1 MAHLK
6 PENVIL
12 RALILKNAAT
22 PQGFSFA
29 DIDGL
34 TARTNA
40 DKALDRM
47 RAKGLIFKAKAP
59 SPMLRYFSTAQAA
72 HAHML
77 AHGKDA
83 PDQTPK
89 VMANTQRLPA
99 VRVRQPVE
107 ITYAPDCKYT
117 RGTTPP
123 QRNQVVVHSFV
134 HGGMGAM

>member
-12 RALILKNAAT
+12 RELILKNAAT
-22 PQGFSFA
+22 PQGFGFA
-29 DIDGL
+29 DIEGI

-59 SPMLRYFSTAQAA
+59 FPWLRFFSTAQAA

-77 AHGKDA
+77 VHGNSTPA
-83 PDQTPK
+83 QSPK
-89 VMANTQRLPA
+89 VMANIQRLPPT
-99 VRVRQPVE
+99 RRPVE

-117 RGTTPP
+117 HGATPP
-123 QRNQVVVHSFV
+123 QRNQVVTCSFV
-134 HGGMGAM
+134 HGGMGAMR

>member
-1 MAHLK
+1 MANLK

-22 PQGFSFA
+22 PQGFGFA
-29 DIDGL
+29 DIEGI

-47 RAKGLIFKAKAP
+47 RAKGLIFKAKGP
-59 SPMLRYFSTAQAA
+59 FPWLRYFSTAQAA

-77 AHGKDA
+77 AHGNHT
-83 PDQTPK
+83 PTPPPK
-89 VMANTQRLPA
+89 VVANTQRLPA
-99 VRVRQPVE
+99 TRRPVE

-117 RGTTPP
+117 HGATPP
-123 QRNQVVVHSFV
+123 QRNQVVVQSFV
-134 HGGMGAM
+134 HGGMGAMR

>member
-12 RALILKNAAT
+12 RELILKNAAT
-22 PQGFSFA
+22 PQGFGFA
-29 DIDGL
+29 DIEGI

-59 SPMLRYFSTAQAA
+59 FPWLRFFSTAQAA

-77 AHGKDA
+77 AHGKDVPA
-83 PDQTPK
+83 PPPK
-89 VMANTQRLPA
+89 VVANTQRLPPT
-99 VRVRQPVE
+99 RRPVE

-117 RGTTPP
+117 HGATPP
-123 QRNQVVVHSFV
+123 QRNQVVVQSFV
-134 HGGMGAM
+134 HGGMGAMR

>member
-22 PQGFSFA
+22 PQGFGFA
-29 DIDGL
+29 DIEGI

-59 SPMLRYFSTAQAA
+59 FPWLRFFSTAQAA

-77 AHGKDA
+77 AHGTHTPTPPA
-83 PDQTPK
+83 PK

-99 VRVRQPVE
+99 TRRPVE

-117 RGTTPP
+117 HGATPP
-123 QRNQVVVHSFV
+123 QRNQVVVQSFV